1 MPEAT
6 ANRHDRSLELLGG
19 TGSPAM
25 VTRTIVIKPGT
36 SYVNVTSG
44 EVIRFEVGNQSF
56 IWNFNGIRTSFDL
69 AQVAPPALLDRKVTA
84 YVAPNPSLRRR

>member
-1 MPEAT
+1 
-6 ANRHDRSLELLGG
+6 
-19 TGSPAM
+19 M

-69 AQVAPPALLDRKVTA
+69 AQVAPPAVLDRKVTA